1 MPKIIQLDPHL
12 ANLIAAGEVVERPA
26 SVVKELVE
34 NAIDAGAKTIT
45 VELQNGGMSFLR
57 VSDDGCG
64 MGREDAKTAFL
75 RHATSKL
82 RTKEDLAAIGT
93 LGFRGEAL
101 AATAAVSRVD
111 LLTRTAEDLEGT
123 HLTLEAGKILSCEAA
138 GCPVGTTI
146 VVRDLFFNTPARM
159 KFMKRDS
166 VEASAAA
173 GAVQKQ
179 ALAHPEISFRFI
191 KDGEPQLRTPGDGEL
206 LSAVY
211 AVLGRQA
218 ASEMIPVDSH
228 WEKLGVSG
236 FVSKPTATRGN
247 RNNQIFFVNHRPVR
261 SRTMTAA
268 LEEAYRNQLMT
279 GRFPSCVL
287 NLSMPLSAVDVN
299 VHPAKTEVKF
309 LNEKEIFDCVHYG
322 VLGALNKAPG
332 QVPFAFGEATGNR
345 QQATGDGGREAAGF
359 EQSVGAAIG
368 RPHPGGPPDPASAV
382 GAAIGRPHPGGPSDP
397 TSAVGAAIGRPP
409 AAEAQA
415 FPLGGRWHPA
425 SPASRMTD
433 EGTSDDRPAPKDD
446 NRFFKAMSAEE
457 YRGKAKPQ
465 VHTLTRWEY
474 EQMTKALNKT
484 PAPAPSQALREAVR
498 PGTLNSPV
506 QTPLDD
512 LETQDA
518 KCKMQAEATGNRQQA
533 TGDGGCEAAG
543 SRQQAT
549 GTPACSGAQCAPLLP
564 RSDEETVTSHQPP
577 ADDPQALEQF
587 SILNSQFSIRPDA
600 PLPLEGVEQA
610 PGFRYIGEVFRTYI
624 LVEQGDELILIDKHA
639 AHERINFERLLAQGT
654 TVLGQTLLQPRS
666 CRFDREEA
674 ALLIE
679 NRELLLSLGY
689 DLDDL
694 GEGDLLLRQIPSD
707 IRESDAAATLS
718 EIAEHLRDGRLDT
731 PQRLR
736 DEALHTI
743 ACKAAI
749 KAGYITDPAELQAL
763 AKTVLSRD
771 DLKYCPH
778 GRPICTVITKR
789 QMERQF
795 KRIT

>member
-34 NAIDAGAKTIT
+34 NAVDAGAKTIT

-82 RTKEDLAAIGT
+82 RTKEDLEAIGT

-123 HLTLEAGKILSCEAA
+123 HLRLEGGKLLACEAA

-159 KFMKRDS
+159 KFMKRDT
-166 VEASAAA
+166 VEGSAAA
-173 GAVQKQ
+173 SALQKQ
-179 ALAHPEISFRFI
+179 ALAHPEISFRLI
-191 KDGEPQLRTPGDGEL
+191 KDGQPQFQTPGDGDL
-206 LSAVY
+206 LAAIY

-218 ASEMIPVDSH
+218 AGEMIPVDSR
-228 WEKLGVSG
+228 WEKLSVSG
-236 FVSKPTATRGN
+236 YVSKPTATRGS
-247 RNNQIFFVNHRPVR
+247 RASQIFFVNRRYIR
-261 SRTMTAA
+261 SKTLTAA

-309 LNEKEIFDCVHYG
+309 LNEREIFDCVHYG

-332 QVPFAFGEATGNR
+332 QVPFAFRDQGSGIKDQGSTSHQSSGENTPAR
-345 QQATGDGGREAAGF
+345 RGGSYPQGE
-359 EQSVGAAIG
+359 
-368 RPHPGGPPDPASAV
+368 
-382 GAAIGRPHPGGPSDP
+382 
-397 TSAVGAAIGRPP
+397 PP
-409 AAEAQA
+409 APPQAET
-415 FPLGGRWHPA
+415 P
-425 SPASRMTD
+425 
-433 EGTSDDRPAPKDD
+433 EKE

-457 YRGKAKPQ
+457 YRKAAKPQ

-474 EQMTKALNKT
+474 EQMTKALDKR
-484 PAPAPSQALREAVR
+484 PMPAPSQALQNAVK
-498 PGTLNSPV
+498 PGTMNSPV
-506 QTPLDD
+506 QIPADEAAAPARPPVGAAIGRPPEAEASRSCHSERSEESVPPALTGGNETDPSTPLRSAQDD
-512 LETQDA
+512 KPGTH
-518 KCKMQAEATGNRQQA
+518 
-533 TGDGGCEAAG
+533 AA
-543 SRQQAT
+543 
-549 GTPACSGAQCAPLLP
+549 
-564 RSDEETVTSHQPP
+564 
-577 ADDPQALEQF
+577 
-587 SILNSQFSIRPDA
+587 PDA
-600 PLPLEGVEQA
+600 SLPLEGVEAA
-610 PGFRYIGEVFRTYI
+610 PGFRYIGELFRTYL
-624 LVEQGDELILIDKHA
+624 LVEQGDELLLIDKHA
-639 AHERINFERLLAQGT
+639 AHERMNFERLLAQGT
-654 TVLGQTLLQPRS
+654 QILGQTLLQPLA
-666 CRFDREEA
+666 CPFDREEA
-674 ALLIE
+674 ALLLE
-679 NRELLLSLGY
+679 HRELLLSLGY

-694 GEGDLLLRQIPSD
+694 GQGDLLLRQIPSD

-718 EIAEHLRDGRLDT
+718 EIASHLRDGRLDS

-736 DEALHTI
+736 DEALHSI

-749 KAGYITDPAELQAL
+749 KAGFVTDPAELQKL
-763 AKTVLSRD
+763 AETVLTRD

-778 GRPICTVITKR
+778 GRPICTVISKR
-789 QMERQF
+789 QIEKQF

>member
-1 MPKIIQLDPHL
+1 M
-12 ANLIAAGEVVERPA
+12 
-26 SVVKELVE
+26 
-34 NAIDAGAKTIT
+34 T
-45 VELQNGGMSFLR
+45 FLR

-64 MGREDAKTAFL
+64 MGREDARTAFL

-111 LLTRTAEDLEGT
+111 LLTRTAEDVEGT
-123 HLTLEAGKILSCEAA
+123 HLTLEAGKLLSCEAA
-138 GCPVGTTI
+138 GCPVGTTL

-179 ALAHPEISFRFI
+179 ALAHPEVSFRFL
-191 KDGEPQLRTPGDGEL
+191 KDGELQLRTPGDGDL
-206 LSAVY
+206 LAAVY

-218 ASEMIPVDSH
+218 ASEMIPVDSR
-228 WEKLGVSG
+228 WEKLGVTG

-247 RNNQIFFVNHRPVR
+247 RNNQIFFVNHRHIR

-287 NLSMPLSAVDVN
+287 DITMPLTAVDVN

-309 LNEKEIFDCVHYG
+309 LNEKEIFDCVYYG
-322 VLGALNKAPG
+322 VLGALNRAPG
-332 QVPFAFGEATGNR
+332 QVPFAFGEGSGSREQGA
-345 QQATGDGGREAAGF
+345 GDGRTGLSTPLRSAQDDAP
-359 EQSVGAAIG
+359 VGA
-368 RPHPGGPPDPASAV
+368 V
-382 GAAIGRPHPGGPSDP
+382 
-397 TSAVGAAIGRPP
+397 IGRPP
-409 AAEAQA
+409 EAAVTSHRSSEKP
-415 FPLGGRWHPA
+415 PLPAGLNSPGDCCGFNCQYDSYAGATGILNQGDRPQGRWRG
-425 SPASRMTD
+425 S
-433 EGTSDDRPAPKDD
+433 SDDRPAPKDD
-446 NRFFKAMSAEE
+446 NRFFKAMSAED
-457 YRGKAKPQ
+457 YRKAAKPQ

-474 EQMTKALNKT
+474 EQMTRALNKA
-484 PAPAPSQALREAVR
+484 PAPAPSQALRDAVKT
-498 PGTLNSPV
+498 GTLNSPV
-506 QTPLDD
+506 ELPED
-512 LETQDA
+512 EPA
-518 KCKMQAEATGNRQQA
+518 P
-533 TGDGGCEAAG
+533 AG
-543 SRQQAT
+543 SACASDP
-549 GTPACSGAQCAPLLP
+549 TP
-564 RSDEETVTSHQPP
+564 PP
-577 ADDPQALEQF
+577 ASPV
-587 SILNSQFSIRPDA
+587 
-600 PLPLEGVEQA
+600 PLPLTGEAA
-610 PGFRYIGEVFRTYI
+610 PDFRYIGEVFRTYI

-639 AHERINFERLLAQGT
+639 AHERMNFERLLAQGT
-654 TVLGQTLLQPRS
+654 QILGQTLLQPQT

-674 ALLIE
+674 ALLLE
-679 NRELLLSLGY
+679 HRDLLLSLGY

-707 IRESDAAATLS
+707 IRASDAAATLS
-718 EIAEHLRDGRLDT
+718 ELAEHLRDGRLDT

-763 AKTVLSRD
+763 AKTVLTNP

-778 GRPICTVITKR
+778 GRPICTVITKK
-789 QMERQF
+789 QMEKQF

>member
-1 MPKIIQLDPHL
+1 MPHIIQLDPHL

-34 NAIDAGAKTIT
+34 NAIDAGARTVT
-45 VELQNGGMSFLR
+45 VELQNGGMTFLR

-64 MGREDAKTAFL
+64 MSREDARTAFL

-82 RTKEDLAAIGT
+82 RTKEDLGAIGT

-101 AATAAVSRVD
+101 AATAAVSRVG
-111 LLTRTAEDLEGT
+111 LLTRSAEDLEGT
-123 HLTLEAGKILSCEAA
+123 HLTLEAGKLLSCEAA

-173 GAVQKQ
+173 DAVRKQ
-179 ALAHPEISFRFI
+179 ALAHPEVSFRLI
-191 KDGEPQLRTPGDGEL
+191 KDGEAQLRTPGDGDL
-206 LSAVY
+206 LAAVY
-211 AVLGRQA
+211 AVLGRQTA
-218 ASEMIPVDSH
+218 QEMIPVDSH

-236 FVSKPTATRGN
+236 FVSKPTATRGS
-247 RNNQIFFVNHRPVR
+247 RSNQIFFVNHRYIR

-268 LEEAYRNQLMT
+268 LEEAYRSQLMT

-332 QVPFAFGEATGNR
+332 QVPFAFGEGSGIRDQGSGENEPACRGGSYPQGEPPAPPQAETPPEATGSG
-345 QQATGDGGREAAGF
+345 QQATEK
-359 EQSVGAAIG
+359 
-368 RPHPGGPPDPASAV
+368 
-382 GAAIGRPHPGGPSDP
+382 
-397 TSAVGAAIGRPP
+397 
-409 AAEAQA
+409 A
-415 FPLGGRWHPA
+415 FPLGAELSGGQRDFNTICAAELRKWDPTLNRWHPA

-433 EGTSDDRPAPKDD
+433 EGTPEDRPVPKDD

-457 YRGKAKPQ
+457 YRKAAKPAKPQ

-474 EQMTKALNKT
+474 EQMTKALNKG
-484 PAPAPSQALREAVR
+484 PAPAPSQALRDAVR

-506 QTPLDD
+506 QQP
-512 LETQDA
+512 E
-518 KCKMQAEATGNRQQA
+518 
-533 TGDGGCEAAG
+533 
-543 SRQQAT
+543 
-549 GTPACSGAQCAPLLP
+549 
-564 RSDEETVTSHQPP
+564 DEESLPP
-577 ADDPQALEQF
+577 WGKVAAPEALTDEG
-587 SILNSQFSIRPDA
+587 RPTTARSDA
-600 PLPLEGVEQA
+600 PLPLEGTIA
-610 PGFRYIGEVFRTYI
+610 SDNPFRYVGEVFRTYI
-624 LVEQGDELILIDKHA
+624 LVEQDEELILIDKHA

-654 TVLGQTLLQPRS
+654 QILGQTLLQPRS

-674 ALLIE
+674 ALLLE
-679 NRELLLSLGY
+679 HRELLLTLGY

-736 DEALHTI
+736 DEVLHTI

-749 KAGYITDPAELQAL
+749 KAGYVTDPQELQAL
-763 AKTVLSRD
+763 AKTVLTNPN
-771 DLKYCPH
+771 LKYCPH
-778 GRPICTVITKR
+778 GRPICTVITKK

>member
-1 MPKIIQLDPHL
+1 MPKIIQLNPHL

-34 NAIDAGAKTIT
+34 NAIDAGAKTVT

-82 RTKEDLAAIGT
+82 HSKEELGAIGT

-101 AATAAVSRVD
+101 AATAAVSRID
-111 LLTRTAEDLEGT
+111 LLTRSAEDLEGT
-123 HLTLEAGKILSCEAA
+123 HLTLEAGKLLSCEAA

-173 GAVQKQ
+173 EAVRKQ
-179 ALAHPEISFRFI
+179 ALAHPEISFRLL
-191 KDGEPQLRTPGDGEL
+191 KDGESQLRTPGDGDL
-206 LSAVY
+206 LAAVY

-218 ASEMIPVDSH
+218 AQEMIPVDSH
-228 WEKLGVSG
+228 WEKLGISG
-236 FVSKPTATRGN
+236 FVSKPTATRGS
-247 RNNQIFFVNHRPVR
+247 RSNQIFFVNHRYIR

-332 QVPFAFGEATGNR
+332 QLPFSFGEAAGNFEATGNR
-345 QQATGDGGREAAGF
+345 QQATGDGGREAAGL
-359 EQSVGAAIG
+359 EQPVGAAIG
-368 RPHPGGPPDPASAV
+368 RPHPGGPSDPTSAV

-397 TSAVGAAIGRPP
+397 TSAVGAAIGRP
-409 AAEAQA
+409 
-415 FPLGGRWHPA
+415 HPA
-425 SPASRMTD
+425 GTPDSTSAVGAAIGRPHPGGPSDPASAVRAAIGRPHLA
-433 EGTSDDRPAPKDD
+433 GTPDPAQKDD

-457 YRGKAKPQ
+457 YRKAAKPQ

-474 EQMTKALNKT
+474 EQMTKALNKA
-484 PAPAPSQALREAVR
+484 PVPAPSQALRDAVR

-506 QTPLDD
+506 Q
-512 LETQDA
+512 
-518 KCKMQAEATGNRQQA
+518 
-533 TGDGGCEAAG
+533 
-543 SRQQAT
+543 
-549 GTPACSGAQCAPLLP
+549 
-564 RSDEETVTSHQPP
+564 VP
-577 ADDPQALEQF
+577 ADDPVGSDPLIAPVIAEGNDAAAPRRQEASGDASLR
-587 SILNSQFSIRPDA
+587 SDPPASSPSPDA
-600 PLPLEGVEQA
+600 PLPLEGLEAA
-610 PGFRYIGEVFRTYI
+610 PAFRYIGELFRTY
-624 LVEQGDELILIDKHA
+624 LLAEQNDELILIDKHA

-654 TVLGQTLLQPRS
+654 QILGQTLLQPRS

-674 ALLIE
+674 ALLLE
-679 NRELLLSLGY
+679 HRELLLSLGY

-763 AKTVLSRD
+763 AKTVLTNPN
-771 DLKYCPH
+771 LKYCPH
-778 GRPICTVITKR
+778 GRPICTVISKR
-789 QMERQF
+789 QIEKQF

>member
-34 NAIDAGAKTIT
+34 NAVDAGAKTVT

-82 RTKEDLAAIGT
+82 RSKEELGAIGT

-101 AATAAVSRVD
+101 AATAAVSRID
-111 LLTRTAEDLEGT
+111 LLTRSAEDLEGT
-123 HLTLEAGKILSCEAA
+123 HLTLEAGKLLSCEAA

-173 GAVQKQ
+173 EAVRKQ
-179 ALAHPEISFRFI
+179 ALAHPEISFRLL
-191 KDGEPQLRTPGDGEL
+191 KDGESQLRTPGDGDL
-206 LSAVY
+206 LAAVY

-218 ASEMIPVDSH
+218 AQEMIPVDSH
-228 WEKLGVSG
+228 WEKLGISG
-236 FVSKPTATRGN
+236 FVSKPTATRGS
-247 RNNQIFFVNHRPVR
+247 RSNQIFFVNRRYIR

-287 NLSMPLSAVDVN
+287 NLTMPLSAVDVN

-332 QVPFAFGEATGNR
+332 QLPFSFGKGTGNFEATGNR
-345 QQATGDGGREAAGF
+345 QQATGDGGRETTGV
-359 EQSVGAAIG
+359 EQPVGAAIG
-368 RPHPGGPPDPASAV
+368 RPHPGGTPDSA
-382 GAAIGRPHPGGPSDP
+382 
-397 TSAVGAAIGRPP
+397 
-409 AAEAQA
+409 Q
-415 FPLGGRWHPA
+415 
-425 SPASRMTD
+425 
-433 EGTSDDRPAPKDD
+433 KDD

-474 EQMTKALNKT
+474 EQMTKALNKA
-484 PAPAPSQALREAVR
+484 PVPAPSQALREAVR

-506 QTPLDD
+506 QVPAEEP
-512 LETQDA
+512 ETQE
-518 KCKMQAEATGNRQQA
+518 EATGNRQQA
-533 TGDGGCEAAG
+533 TGND
-543 SRQQAT
+543 
-549 GTPACSGAQCAPLLP
+549 SGPLSP
-564 RSDEETVTSHQPP
+564 VPS
-577 ADDPQALEQF
+577 
-587 SILNSQFSIRPDA
+587 PDA
-600 PLPLEGVEQA
+600 PLPLEGLEAA
-610 PGFRYIGEVFRTYI
+610 PAFRYIGELFRTY
-624 LVEQGDELILIDKHA
+624 LLAEQNDELILIDKHA

-654 TVLGQTLLQPRS
+654 QILGQTLLQPRS

-674 ALLIE
+674 ALLLE

-718 EIAEHLRDGRLDT
+718 EIAGHLRDGRLDT

-749 KAGYITDPAELQAL
+749 KAGYVTDPAELQAL
-763 AKTVLSRD
+763 AKTVLTNPN
-771 DLKYCPH
+771 LKYCPH
-778 GRPICTVITKR
+778 GRPICTVISKR
-789 QMERQF
+789 QIEKQF

>member
-345 QQATGDGGREAAGF
+345 QQATGDGGREATGNFQATGNRQQAIGDGGREAAGF
-359 EQSVGAAIG
+359 EQS
-368 RPHPGGPPDPASAV
+368 
-382 GAAIGRPHPGGPSDP
+382 
-397 TSAVGAAIGRPP
+397 VGAAIGRPP

-484 PAPAPSQALREAVR
+484 PAPAPSQAMREAVR
-498 PGTLNSPV
+498 PGTLNSPI
-506 QTPLDD
+506 
-512 LETQDA
+512 
-518 KCKMQAEATGNRQQA
+518 QA
-533 TGDGGCEAAG
+533 
-543 SRQQAT
+543 
-549 GTPACSGAQCAPLLP
+549 
-564 RSDEETVTSHQPP
+564 P
-577 ADDPQALEQF
+577 ADDPVGSDPLIASVIAEGNDAAAPRRQEASGDASLR
-587 SILNSQFSIRPDA
+587 SDPPAPPPSPDA
-600 PLPLEGVEQA
+600 SLPLEGVEQA

-778 GRPICTVITKR
+778 GRPICTVISKR
-789 QMERQF
+789 QIEKQF

>member
-1 MPKIIQLDPHL
+1 MPKIIQLDAHL

-34 NAIDAGAKTIT
+34 NAIDAGAKTVT
-45 VELQNGGMSFLR
+45 VELQNGGMTLLR
-57 VSDDGCG
+57 VTDDGCG
-64 MGREDAKTAFL
+64 MRREDAKIAFL

-82 RTKEDLAAIGT
+82 RSKEDLEAIGT

-111 LLTRTAEDLEGT
+111 LLTRTAEDVEGT
-123 HLTLEAGKILSCEAA
+123 HLTLEGGKLLSCEAA

-166 VEASAAA
+166 VEGSAAA

-179 ALAHPEISFRFI
+179 ALAHPEISFRLL
-191 KDGEPQLRTPGDGEL
+191 KDGQSQLQTPGDGDL
-206 LSAVY
+206 LAAIY

-218 ASEMIPVDSH
+218 AGEMIPVDSK
-228 WEKLGVSG
+228 WEKLGISG
-236 FVSKPTATRGN
+236 YVSKPTATRGS
-247 RNNQIFFVNHRPVR
+247 RANQIFFVNRRYIR
-261 SRTMTAA
+261 SKTMTAA
-268 LEEAYRNQLMT
+268 LEEAYRNQLMV

-287 NLSMPLSAVDVN
+287 NLSMPLTAVDVN

-332 QVPFAFGEATGNR
+332 QVPFQMQNAECKMQNEGAGS
-345 QQATGDGGREAAGF
+345 REQGSGSRDQESGIRVGSEF
-359 EQSVGAAIG
+359 RVQSSESVGAVIG
-368 RPHPGGPPDPASAV
+368 RPQDA
-382 GAAIGRPHPGGPSDP
+382 P
-397 TSAVGAAIGRPP
+397 TSPVCHSERVGNGSPVPESGPP
-409 AAEAQA
+409 AAAWEKETGSSAPLCAAQDDRSGA
-415 FPLGGRWHPA
+415 RPA
-425 SPASRMTD
+425 ST
-433 EGTSDDRPAPKDD
+433 D

-457 YRGKAKPQ
+457 YRKAAKPQ

-474 EQMTKALNKT
+474 EQMSKALQKNPIP
-484 PAPAPSQALREAVR
+484 PAGQALRDAVR
-498 PGTLNSPV
+498 PATLNSPV
-506 QTPLDD
+506 ELPQAFPLRGRWPEGPDEVDLQQASAPDQAQANNTPTSSASPCSAPSPQGEGIDAVSAATLPLDGVD
-512 LETQDA
+512 KA
-518 KCKMQAEATGNRQQA
+518 
-533 TGDGGCEAAG
+533 
-543 SRQQAT
+543 
-549 GTPACSGAQCAPLLP
+549 PA
-564 RSDEETVTSHQPP
+564 
-577 ADDPQALEQF
+577 
-587 SILNSQFSIRPDA
+587 
-600 PLPLEGVEQA
+600 
-610 PGFRYIGEVFRTYI
+610 FRYVGEVFRTYI
-624 LVEQGDELILIDKHA
+624 LAEQGDELIMIDKHA

-654 TVLGQTLLQPRS
+654 QILGQTLLQPLS
-666 CRFDREEA
+666 VSFDREEA
-674 ALLIE
+674 AILLE
-679 NRELLLSLGY
+679 HRELLLSLGY

-694 GEGDLLLRQIPSD
+694 GQGDLLLRQIPSD

-718 EIAEHLRDGRLDT
+718 EIAEHLQNGRLDS

-749 KAGYITDPAELQAL
+749 KAGYITDPAELRKL
-763 AKTVLSRD
+763 AETVLTNP

-778 GRPICTVITKR
+778 GRPICTVISKK
-789 QMERQF
+789 QVEKQF

>member
-34 NAIDAGAKTIT
+34 NAVDAGARTIT

-64 MGREDAKTAFL
+64 MSREDAKTAFL

-111 LLTRTAEDLEGT
+111 LLTRCEGELEGT
-123 HLTLEAGKILSCEAA
+123 HLTLEGGKLLRCEAA

-166 VEASAAA
+166 VEGSAAA
-173 GAVQKQ
+173 GALQKQ
-179 ALAHPEISFRFI
+179 ALAHPEISFRLI
-191 KDGEPQLRTPGDGEL
+191 KDGQSQLRTPGDGEL

-211 AVLGRQA
+211 AALGREA
-218 ASEMIPVDSH
+218 AQEMVPVSSK
-228 WEKLGVSG
+228 WEKLELTGY
-236 FVSKPTATRGN
+236 VSKPTATRGT
-247 RNNQIFFVNHRPVR
+247 RANQIFFVNGRYIR
-261 SRTMTAA
+261 SKTMTAA
-268 LEEAYRNQLMT
+268 LEEAYRNRLMT

-287 NLSMPLSAVDVN
+287 NLSMPLTAVDVN

-309 LNEKEIFDCVHYG
+309 LNEREIFDCVHYG

-332 QVPFAFGEATGNR
+332 QLPFDFGAGAE
-345 QQATGDGGREAAGF
+345 RE
-359 EQSVGAAIG
+359 EPERGAAAPVPQPAG
-368 RPHPGGPPDPASAV
+368 QESGGAKRGVPEAPRPD
-382 GAAIGRPHPGGPSDP
+382 
-397 TSAVGAAIGRPP
+397 
-409 AAEAQA
+409 AE
-415 FPLGGRWHPA
+415 
-425 SPASRMTD
+425 
-433 EGTSDDRPAPKDD
+433 

-457 YRGKAKPQ
+457 YRKAAKPQ
-465 VHTLTRWEY
+465 PRTVTAQDCGKLM
-474 EQMTKALNKT
+474 QALSER
-484 PAPAPSQALREAVR
+484 PMPAPSRALQDAVR
-498 PGTLNSPV
+498 TASLNSPV
-506 QTPLDD
+506 LLPEDD
-512 LETQDA
+512 EPPVRDRKPAPSAPPRAAQEDSFG
-518 KCKMQAEATGNRQQA
+518 AEAA
-533 TGDGGCEAAG
+533 AASPEAA
-543 SRQQAT
+543 QEA
-549 GTPACSGAQCAPLLP
+549 
-564 RSDEETVTSHQPP
+564 ETVQKAEAAP
-577 ADDPQALEQF
+577 AA
-587 SILNSQFSIRPDA
+587 A
-600 PLPLEGVEQA
+600 LPLEGVEAA
-610 PGFRYIGEVFRTYI
+610 PEFRYIGEVFRTYI
-624 LVEQGDELILIDKHA
+624 LAEREDELILIDKHA
-639 AHERINFERLLAQGT
+639 AHERMNFERLLAQGT
-654 TVLGQTLLQPRS
+654 QILGQTLLQPRA

-674 ALLIE
+674 ALLLE
-679 NRELLLSLGY
+679 HRELLLSLGY
-689 DLDDL
+689 DVDDL

-718 EIAEHLRDGRLDT
+718 EIAEHLRDGRLDS

-749 KAGYITDPAELQAL
+749 KAGYITDPAELRQL
-763 AKTVLSRD
+763 AAQVLSRE

-778 GRPICTVITKR
+778 GRPICTVISKR
-789 QMERQF
+789 QIEKQF